1 MDNDMGGGGTKEL
14 VTRMTVGGDNTELQ
28 GDDEIS
34 IVSDDR
40 GDEEVTPN
48 QNIWSR
54 FGVQA

>member
-1 MDNDMGGGGTKEL
+1 MGGGGTKEL